1 MRPRRTAAALACVA
15 VLATATSCAHRRN
28 GIIVASVGAVGV
40 VAAAL
45 AIRDCKDNGGCGDGL
60 ILALPVAVAVT
71 IGGLLGAATAH
82 SSSAPLIVLP
92 DRPPQ
97 RYVPP
102 VDAAPA
108 EPLPDAAPATS
119 PPPDAAPAPA
129 PAPDAGPAS
138 IPLSPNRI
146 P

>member
-1 MRPRRTAAALACVA
+1 MRHRRTVAALACVA
-15 VLATATSCAHRRN
+15 VLATATGCTHRRN

-40 VAAAL
+40 VAASL
-45 AIRDCKDNGGCGDGL
+45 AIRDCKDSGGCGDGV
-60 ILALPVAVAVT
+60 ILALPVAVAVM
-71 IGGLLGAATAH
+71 IGGVLGAATAH
-82 SSSAPLIVLP
+82 SNTTPFIVLP

-97 RYVPP
+97 PYVAPS

-108 EPLPDAAPATS
+108 EPMPDAAPATS

-129 PAPDAGPAS
+129 PDAAHS
-138 IPLSPNRI
+138 IPLTPNRI